1 MMIIQRTALI
11 LLAAGMAALPADAA
25 AQERRLGPSVEAS
38 VGASLGGGGLYSHRA
53 GGAMDAVLTVPVAA
67 TSSGTLFLGVTGTAN
82 GPLAV
87 DDICLVGPDESCV
100 EDYPTFMS
108 LGVVGGVQRQLSST
122 LSSRLLAGPAYFQ
135 SVDGDDALGL
145 QGRVDVAHATVLP
158 RVALVASLR
167 GSLLPRYEGETLRFA
182 AFGLGLRIQ

>member
-1 MMIIQRTALI
+1 MMIIQRTVLV

-25 AQERRLGPSVEAS
+25 AQQRRFGPSVEAS
-38 VGASLGGGGLYSHRA
+38 LGASLGGGLYTHRA

-67 TSSGTLFLGVTGTAN
+67 TSRSTVVLGVTGTAN
-82 GPLAV
+82 GPMAM
-87 DDICLVGPDESCV
+87 DDICMVGPGDTCV

-122 LSSRLLAGPAYFQ
+122 LSSRVLAGPAYFQ
-135 SVDGDDALGL
+135 SVDGDDTFGL
-145 QGRVDVAHATVLP
+145 QGRMDVARSTALP

-182 AFGLGLRIQ
+182 AVGVGLRIQ